1 MATTFV
7 STTTLAIVSG
17 EFIEVAVFPFIAVGI
32 TQIANMTNMINII
45 ALIVSTRLNYA
56 DGTYFENQHE
66 DKGNQPAHE
75 GIVVSMQMAREASWK
90 KKVVMW
96 TGSRRNCGCG
106 FNGYTPL
113 QLANDAPQCVGF
125 NLVSEE
131 PTALL
136 QADLEKSLGEFLMIV
151 EEFSYSKFGV
161 FY

>member
-1 MATTFV
+1 VIYPPLDNPNLYIPSFV
-7 STTTLAIVSG
+7 STIV
-17 EFIEVAVFPFIAVGI
+17 
-32 TQIANMTNMINII
+32 
-45 ALIVSTRLNYA
+45 LI
-56 DGTYFENQHE
+56 Q
-66 DKGNQPAHE
+66 
-75 GIVVSMQMAREASWK
+75 AREASFK
-90 KKVVMW
+90 KKVVLW

-151 EEFSYSKFGV
+151 EEFSYSK
-161 FY
+161 

>member
-1 MATTFV
+1 MVTTFV
-7 STTTLAIVSG
+7 STTILAIVSG
-17 EFIEVAVFPFIAVGI
+17 EFIEVVVLPFISI
-32 TQIANMTNMINII
+32 ELTQLANMTNII
-45 ALIVSTRLNYA
+45 IVASIFFARLNYA
-56 DGTYFENQHE
+56 DGTYFENQHA

-90 KKVVMW
+90 KKVVLW

-151 EEFSYSKFGV
+151 EEFSYSK
-161 FY
+161 